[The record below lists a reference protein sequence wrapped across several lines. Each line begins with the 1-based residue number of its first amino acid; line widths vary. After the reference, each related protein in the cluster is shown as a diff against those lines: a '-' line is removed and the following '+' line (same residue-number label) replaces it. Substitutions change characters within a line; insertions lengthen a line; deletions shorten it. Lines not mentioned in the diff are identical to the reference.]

1 MEDLGIPQGML
12 AMAQAHKQTN
22 TNTDIAVY
30 RLHRPMAACT
40 AAVSREVLREVPQVD
55 FSRELMKYVLPAL
68 KIAVLQDVMT
78 DLSVCFGVCLLI
90 F

>member
-12 AMAQAHKQTN
+12 AMAQAHKQTY
-22 TNTDIAVY
+22 TNADIAAY
-30 RLHRPMAACT
+30 RLHRPLAACT
-40 AAVSREVLREVPQVD
+40 AVSRAVFWEVPQVE

-68 KIAVLQDVMT
+68 KIGVLQDVMT